1 MMLLE
6 ERLKKIRED
15 ILNLREK
22 EEKIK
27 EKIKAKKLEE
37 KNILNQI
44 EIEKQKLEAEK
55 NKRIAQIVSETFG
68 GIEDGELEIFEQIMK
83 ENSDRFLESRY
94 QNQMDASEER
104 TW

>member
-1 MMLLE
+1 MLEGRLLKVQE
-6 ERLKKIRED
+6 E

-27 EKIKAKKLEE
+27 EKIKGKKQEE
-37 KNILNQI
+37 KNILNLI
-44 EIEKQKLEAEK
+44 EIENQKKEAEK

-68 GIEDGELEIFEQIMK
+68 GISEEELEIFERIMQ

-94 QNQMDASEER
+94 QNQPEQNSGEGGS
-104 TW
+104 W